1 MMKEH
6 MLLRASSMKVKISKL
21 YTINDLR
28 DVVTE
33 DPVDV
38 ESSV

>member
-1 MMKEH
+1 MSER
-6 MLLRASSMKVKISKL
+6 MLVRASSMQVKMSKL